1 MTKVICRLC
10 RKQYANKGYSTTT
23 HLVLSDVAF
32 VTVEI
37 KMITNNI
44 KNSLKTLSYQ
54 FDFYVGEKY
63 LECLMV
69 KFSDYNR

>member
-23 HLVLSDVAF
+23 HSVLSDVAF

-44 KNSLKTLSYQ
+44 KNSLKTLSYH

-63 LECLMV
+63 LECLLV
-69 KFSDYNR
+69 NFSDYNR